1 MRRIMACWLSC
12 LRVPRHIS
20 SRWSFTMRNY
30 TLACIIPFLL
40 TLGAF
45 GQKPEELIER
55 LKDSE
60 EETRAAAA
68 RALGSQK
75 VEAAIPALAE
85 LLKDDDDSVQRAAGN
100 ALVRIGKASLPALT
114 AALKDP
120 KSRLAAA

>member
-1 MRRIMACWLSC
+1 
-12 LRVPRHIS
+12 
-20 SRWSFTMRNY
+20 MRNY

-75 VEAAIPALAE
+75 VGR
-85 LLKDDDDSVQRAAGN
+85 RAHGGRW
-100 ALVRIGKASLPALT
+100 VSTPC
-114 AALKDP
+114 
-120 KSRLAAA
+120 